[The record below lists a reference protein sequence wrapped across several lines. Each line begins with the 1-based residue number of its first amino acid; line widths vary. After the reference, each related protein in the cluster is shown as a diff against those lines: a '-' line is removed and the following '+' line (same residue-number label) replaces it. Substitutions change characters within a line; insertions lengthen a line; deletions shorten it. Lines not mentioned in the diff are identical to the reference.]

1 MCIDF
6 RKCNVCQVE
15 KKKKVNRFLNPMKVC
30 CEFYC
35 ILQVLF
41 PGFKKKKAEINSTVI
56 KQIVGYIQAHK
67 PYFCVSPE
75 TSTGWKNKK
84 KSTNN
89 RAV

>member
-41 PGFKKKKAEINSTVI
+41 PGFKKKKQKLIAQS
-56 KQIVGYIQAHK
+56 
-67 PYFCVSPE
+67 
-75 TSTGWKNKK
+75 
-84 KSTNN
+84 
-89 RAV
+89 

>member
-1 MCIDF
+1 MYAKQK
-6 RKCNVCQVE
+6 RK
-15 KKKKVNRFLNPMKVC
+15 KYNRFLNPMKVC

-41 PGFKKKKAEINSTVI
+41 PGLKKKKKAEINSTVI
-56 KQIVGYIQAHK
+56 KQIVGCIQAHK
-67 PYFCVSPE
+67 PYFCLSPK

-89 RAV
+89 RAM